1 MLVAAFVTWITCVL
15 ARATYNAAMDMVA
28 CGISALNRRADR
40 LGEAALRLAEGIGR
54 FPRFVGEVLAAGAR
68 LRWLSRP
75 AVMHVLV
82 RQIYFTGVQ
91 GLPWVTLMAATAGVA
106 TVYSIVTFAHGLDDL
121 ALIGVMVNHLL
132 VREMAP
138 LLVSVFLLTRS
149 GVAVAAEIG
158 TMHVRGEDL
167 LLRSLSVDAREY
179 LHFPRMF
186 AFSLCG
192 LILTAMFI
200 GIAIWVGGLAV
211 AMNHEMNFVQFL
223 IEVRRG
229 TTLDEVLMMTLKGA
243 GYPLLCC
250 GMLLFQSC
258 RVGRNPN
265 QIPVRATYGVLGSLM
280 LMMILDVVFVVAGSL
295 P

>member
-1 MLVAAFVTWITCVL
+1 MEQVDGRLST
-15 ARATYNAAMDMVA
+15 
-28 CGISALNRRADR
+28 LNRQADR
-40 LGEAALRLAEGIGR
+40 VGEATLRLMHGVWLYLH
-54 FPRFVGEVLAAGAR
+54 FVGETLARGAR
-68 LRWLSRP
+68 LKWLARP
-75 AVMHVLV
+75 AVMHVLI
-82 RQIYFTGVQ
+82 RQVYFTGVQ
-91 GLPWVTLMAATAGVA
+91 GLPWVLLMAATAGVA
-106 TVYSIVTFAHGLDDL
+106 AVYSIASFAHNLDDRS
-121 ALIGVMVNHLL
+121 LIGVMVNHLL

-138 LLVSVFLLTRS
+138 LLVSVLLLARS

-167 LLRSLSVDAREY
+167 LLRSLGVDVHEY

-192 LILTAMFI
+192 LILTAMFV
-200 GIAIWVGGLAV
+200 GVAIWVGGVALA
-211 AMNHEMNFVQFL
+211 ASHEMSFGQFL

-229 TTLDEVLMMTLKGA
+229 ATLDEVLMMTLKGA

-265 QIPVRATYGVLGSLM
+265 QIPVRATYGVLGSMM
-280 LMMILDVVFVVAGSL
+280 LMMLLDVLLVATGSL
-295 P
+295 A